1 MYHKK
6 KNVTFCKNCAPGTG
20 GFFPKLVWNLIFCP
34 FFEQKST
41 QKGHQPIRKKTLHF
55 VKIIVL
61 VQGGFAGIW
70 SEISVFAQFF
80 GKKSTKKWRRTIRQ
94 RRYNL
99 LKRSSWYREFF
110 LYFILKSIFFPIFPQ
125 NQLNRTTYH
134 NKKTIDFVKIV
145 VLVKV
150 FFPGNW
156 FDFFVFTH
164 FLYKNQKRMS

>member
-1 MYHKK
+1 MCLWYR
-6 KNVTFCKNCAPGTG
+6 
-20 GFFPKLVWNLIFCP
+20 GFFPQSNLKSHFLP
-34 FFEQKST
+34 VFWTKST
-41 QKGHQPIRKKTLHF
+41 QKGQQPIWKKTLHF

-80 GKKSTKKWRRTIRQ
+80 GKKSTQKWRHTIRQ
-94 RRYNL
+94 RRCNL

-156 FDFFVFTH
+156 FDFFVFTY